1 MEDKKVKIEFNHYHN
16 TCGDGCCDNYG
27 TITTVNGV
35 ELECHNSDVETIVKE
50 ILKQLGYEVEMVCK
64 ENGEEY

>member
-1 MEDKKVKIEFNHYHN
+1 MEEKKVKIELNNYHH

-35 ELECHNSDVETIVKE
+35 QLECHNEDAGNNSSRSFETSR
-50 ILKQLGYEVEMVCK
+50 L
-64 ENGEEY
+64 